1 MENNHMQGKI
11 ILISGATRGIGKEAA
26 LALARM
32 GARVRISGRSPER
45 VTSAVT
51 EIRGMSKN
59 PDVIG
64 YTGDLSNLAGVQQL
78 ASAFRRDHD
87 RLDVLVNNAG
97 ALFMNRSTSSEG
109 FEMTW
114 ALNHLSYF
122 RLTALLLDLLL
133 ASAPARVVNVSSMAH
148 AMSGMRFDDL
158 QFNRRYFGWTVYSQ
172 SKLANVLFT
181 YELARRLEGS
191 GVTANALHPGFVAT
205 NFGRSNGGF
214 FDPIFRLS
222 HLAAITPEKGA
233 QTTIYLASSPE
244 VEGVSGKYFSNQRA
258 VPSSPASYNLET
270 ARCLWEMT
278 EAMAKVRMPVPL
290 VERTVR

>member
-1 MENNHMQGKI
+1 MENNHMQGKTV
-11 ILISGATRGIGKEAA
+11 LISGATRGIGKEAA

-45 VTSAVT
+45 VASAVA
-51 EIRGMSKN
+51 EIQEKSQN
-59 PDVIG
+59 PNVIG
-64 YTGDLSNLAGVQQL
+64 YTSDLSNLAGVEQL
-78 ASAFRRDHD
+78 ASAFRREHD

-97 ALFMNRSTSSEG
+97 ALFMNRNTSAEG

-133 ASAPARVVNVSSMAH
+133 SSAPARIVNVSSMAH
-148 AMSGMRFDDL
+148 AMTGMRFDDL
-158 QFNRRYFGWTVYSQ
+158 QFNRRYFGWTVYSH

-181 YELARRLEGS
+181 YELARKLEGS

-222 HLAAITPEKGA
+222 HLAAMTPEKGA

-258 VPSSPASYNLET
+258 VPSSPASYNLES
-270 ARCLWEMT
+270 ARCLWDVT
-278 EAMAKVRMPVPL
+278 QDMAKVKMPIPVA
-290 VERTVR
+290 VRVAS